1 MARYRLYLDESG
13 DHAVRGVRPSD
24 GDKRHL
30 VLFGCALNLDYCHS
44 AFLPALEAFKQ
55 SHFGNDLDDPVI
67 LHLEDVHGKSGQFK
81 PLAAKDKCDEFW
93 RDFYDLARHCNFVC
107 FSVLIDKLIDAIEA
121 LRAMFLPTLITLVC
135 SQCWRGIVDS

>member
-67 LHLEDVHGKSGQFK
+67 LHLFTGAGFSIG
-81 PLAAKDKCDEFW
+81 AKDHSGRPIPSVSELKEELWQLLYPDEP
-93 RDFYDLARHCNFVC
+93 YDAYS
-107 FSVLIDKLIDAIEA
+107 SVGDLYGA
-121 LRAMFLPTLITLVC
+121 AMR
-135 SQCWRGIVDS
+135 QKKA